1 MKNCSYIRLLTALVA
16 TLLIAGC
23 SSTPDETYMSSQ
35 GTHALEVPPNLSQP
49 VSNPDFLV
57 PGISSQQ
64 TTYSGYTSAESQA
77 KDVLPKIGKDV
88 VFVRDGGAFWLEI
101 DKTPNEIWP
110 MLKGFVGKTGFEIK
124 YANQAVGIIDT
135 SWRENEDGA
144 SWMTTMT
151 SGDQGV
157 YMDKYRLRLER
168 GKNAKTTRV
177 FITHKGARIAKD
189 VVNAKVWDDDEDT
202 VDIADNAN
210 GKTLWVARPSDP
222 ELEIEMLRSF
232 MLYIGLDKDA
242 VSDELSVY
250 SNKKIAKLVEE
261 DKGLALE
268 VKENFP
274 RTWRRVG
281 LALDRIGFVVDD
293 LNRSAG
299 VYYISLPEKFSTK
312 EEKTWF
318 DRMLNTD
325 KGELP
330 KNFLLTVSEHGQETR
345 VTIRNRNSATMDN
358 KVAEKI
364 LRQIQAHIS

>member
-1 MKNCSYIRLLTALVA
+1 MKNCSNIRSLTALAAAV
-16 TLLIAGC
+16 LIAGC
-23 SSTPDETYMSSQ
+23 SSTPDETYLSSQ
-35 GTHALEVPPNLSQP
+35 GTRGLEVPPNLSQP

-64 TTYSGYTSAESQA
+64 TTYSGYTTAESQA

-88 VFVRDGGAFWLEI
+88 VFVRDGGAFWLEMH
-101 DKTPNEIWP
+101 KTPTEIWP
-110 MLKGFVGKTGFEIK
+110 MLKGFVGKAGFEIK
-124 YANQAVGIIDT
+124 YANQTIGIIDT

-144 SWMTTMT
+144 SWMTTLAY
-151 SGDQGV
+151 GEQGT

-168 GKNAKTTRV
+168 GKDETTTRV
-177 FITHKGARIAKD
+177 FVSHKGARIAKD
-189 VVNAKVWDDDEDT
+189 VINKQVWPEEDT
-202 VDIADNAN
+202 VDTSSNAT

-222 ELEIEMLRSF
+222 ELEIEMLQSL
-232 MLYIGLDKDA
+232 MVYIGLDKGA

-250 SNKKIAKLVEE
+250 SNKKIAKLIEQ
-261 DKGLALE
+261 DKGLVLE

-274 RTWRRVG
+274 RTWRRIG

-299 VYYISLPEKFSTK
+299 VYYISLPEKFNSK

-318 DRMLNTD
+318 ERMLNTD
-325 KGELP
+325 KGEIP
-330 KNFLLTVSEHGQETR
+330 KNFLLTVSEHGQETI
-345 VTIRNRNSATMDN
+345 VTIRNRTSATLDS
-358 KVAEKI
+358 KVVEKI